1 MDKKEYIVSLKANID
16 YDQFWNEM
24 ETNTNQHPFI
34 PDHAIDIVNVRPG
47 SQRSC
52 HYALT
57 DQEAEILRSD
67 PRIYSVEIPP
77 QQRDDI
83 QIALRYTSQSGDFTK
98 TTSDSGSF
106 INWGLRRC
114 INYGNLYGAGTTI
127 SGPYNYLNDGTGV
140 DVVIQDSG
148 IEHAHPEFRD
158 GAGASRVQL
167 IDWYTESGI
176 PGSQSPFHYRD
187 YDGHGTHVAGIAAGK
202 NYGWAKNSRI
212 YSLKIAGLEGSGD
225 LDVDLT
231 GTGISVT
238 DCFDVIKLWHQN
250 KPIDPG
256 TGVKRPTVV
265 NMSWAY
271 ISYYTSINGGSYRG
285 TPWAGS
291 SRRTDYGMIGYPF
304 GLNYVGSARVGSVD
318 SDIEEMIAAGITV
331 VIAAGNN
338 YEKIDDVGGLDYDN
352 YYTKTGVGSVYY
364 HRGSSPF
371 SSNALRVGSTD
382 TDTRPSGLE
391 QKSEFSNHGPGVDI
405 SAPGSN
411 IMSCTSNTN
420 KWGSGSQSYYLDSL
434 WKQTNI
440 SGTSMASPQVAG
452 VAALYLQSNPAATP
466 ADVKSFLLTQ
476 SAASSGDRIY
486 NTGLNNDYTDTRSLW
501 GGEQNF
507 LYWPFSETNTVQ
519 GIQTKVSGNITFKGN
534 FSFKT

>member
-1 MDKKEYIVSLKANID
+1 M
-16 YDQFWNEM
+16 
-24 ETNTNQHPFI
+24 
-34 PDHAIDIVNVRPG
+34 
-47 SQRSC
+47 
-52 HYALT
+52 
-57 DQEAEILRSD
+57 
-67 PRIYSVEIPP
+67 
-77 QQRDDI
+77 
-83 QIALRYTSQSGDFTK
+83 IA
-98 TTSDSGSF
+98 
-106 INWGLRRC
+106 
-114 INYGNLYGAGTTI
+114 
-127 SGPYNYLNDGTGV
+127 
-140 DVVIQDSG
+140 
-148 IEHAHPEFRD
+148 
-158 GAGASRVQL
+158 
-167 IDWYTESGI
+167 
-176 PGSQSPFHYRD
+176 
-187 YDGHGTHVAGIAAGK
+187 
-202 NYGWAKNSRI
+202 
-212 YSLKIAGLEGSGD
+212 
-225 LDVDLT
+225 
-231 GTGISVT
+231 
-238 DCFDVIKLWHQN
+238 
-250 KPIDPG
+250 
-256 TGVKRPTVV
+256 
-265 NMSWAY
+265 
-271 ISYYTSINGGSYRG
+271 
-285 TPWAGS
+285 
-291 SRRTDYGMIGYPF
+291 YPF
-304 GLNYVGSARVGSVD
+304 LLNYVGSARVGSVD

-391 QKSEFSNHGPGVDI
+391 QKSEFSNHGPGVDL